1 MTQIS
6 PVKTLKF
13 PLKASSET
21 ENLYVF
27 DLETDNLYD
36 KVTKI
41 HCLVLYDVQRKQTF
55 TYGPDDIASG
65 LEHLARAHVLIGHN
79 ILFYDLPVIRKLYP
93 FYTFKAARIIDTLI
107 CTRLI
112 WPKEKLYEL
121 DEEQYT
127 EVPKGLRGSAS
138 LKAWGYRLADYKID
152 FKDFSEYSEAM
163 AEYCRQDVAVT
174 TKLFE
179 KVQSQNYSEP
189 ALKLEHDFAGCIEA
203 QVRTGFPFDVDA
215 ALDLVDSLRT
225 KETELQTHLKE
236 IFPPI
241 EHKEVFVPKVN
252 NKTRG
257 YVKGVPFEKVRL
269 EEFNPGSRQQIVSRL
284 QQKYGWQP
292 SKSTQKGNPVL
303 DDDVLEQLPYPE
315 AKPLAEYMLIEKRL
329 GQIVDGKNAWL
340 KLVNNETGCVH
351 GDVVTNG
358 CITGRCSHRNPN
370 MAQVPAAYSPYG
382 KECRSLFHAP
392 DGWELIGVDAKALE
406 LRCLAG
412 YLAYW
417 DDGEYARVVTD
428 ESIDIHVYNQER
440 FGVATRDISKRLL
453 YAVAYGAGAL
463 KAGTVIDPNEKNEIV
478 LRKLGSTAINSFMDG
493 VPALRKLK
501 EHLAKTLQQNN
512 WLRGLD
518 KRILY
523 CRSDFKALNVLLQ
536 SAGALIMKQVVI
548 NIHTDMNELGYVHG
562 VDWQQ
567 AAMIHD
573 EVQLACKPE
582 LTDTLKSVA
591 LDAFPKA
598 QHFFNF
604 RCPIDGDAKVGY
616 TWFDTH

>member
-6 PVKTLKF
+6 LVKTLKF
-13 PLKASSET
+13 SLKANSEV
-21 ENLYVF
+21 ENWYVF

-93 FYTFKAARIIDTLI
+93 FYTFRAARVIDTLI

-215 ALDLVDSLRT
+215 ALDLVDNLRA
-225 KETELQTHLKE
+225 KETELQAHLKE

-269 EEFNPGSRQQIVSRL
+269 EEFNPGSRPQIVQRL
-284 QQKYGWQP
+284 QQKYGWEP

-329 GQIVDGKNAWL
+329 GQIADGKNAWL

-351 GDVVTNG
+351 GDVITNG

-417 DDGEYARVVTD
+417 DNGEYARVVTD

-548 NIHTDMNELGYVHG
+548 NIHTDMDELGYVHG
-562 VDWQQ
+562 IDWQQ

-573 EVQLACKPE
+573 EVQLACKPA
-582 LTDTLKSVA
+582 LTDVLKSVA

>member
-1 MTQIS
+1 MTQIL

-21 ENLYVF
+21 EKWYVV

-93 FYTFKAARIIDTLI
+93 FYTFKAARVIDTLI

-215 ALDLVDSLRT
+215 ALDLVDNLRT

-292 SKSTQKGNPVL
+292 SKSTEKGNPVL

-329 GQIVDGKNAWL
+329 GQIADGKNAWL

-351 GDVVTNG
+351 GDVITNG

-417 DDGEYARVVTD
+417 DNGEYARVVTD

-463 KAGTVIDPNEKNEIV
+463 KAGTVIDPNEKNEIA

-501 EHLAKTLQQNN
+501 EHLAKTLQENN

-548 NIHTDMNELGYVHG
+548 NIHTDMDELGYVHG

-582 LTDTLKSVA
+582 LTETLKSVA
-591 LDAFPKA
+591 LNAFPKA

>member
-21 ENLYVF
+21 ENWYVF

-65 LEHLARAHVLIGHN
+65 IEHLARAHVLIGHN
-79 ILFYDLPVIRKLYP
+79 ILFFDIPVIRKLYP
-93 FYTFKAARIIDTLI
+93 FYTFKAARVIDTLI

-127 EVPKGLRGSAS
+127 EVPTGLRGSAS

-163 AEYCRQDVAVT
+163 AEYCKQDVAVT

-179 KVQSQNYSEP
+179 KVQDQNYSEP

-215 ALDLVDSLRT
+215 ALDLVDNLRT
-225 KETELQTHLKE
+225 KETELQTHLKK

-241 EHKEVFVPKVN
+241 EHKEIFVPKVN
-252 NKTRG
+252 NKTRN

-269 EEFNPGSRQQIVSRL
+269 EEFNPGSRQQIVGRL

-292 SKSTQKGNPVL
+292 SKSTKKGNPVL

-329 GQIVDGKNAWL
+329 GQIADGKNAWL
-340 KLVNNETGCVH
+340 KLVNNDTGCVH

-440 FGVATRDISKRLL
+440 FGVVTRDISKRLL

-501 EHLAKTLQQNN
+501 EHLAKTLQENN

-548 NIHTDMNELGYVHG
+548 NIHTDMDELGYVHG

-582 LTDTLKSVA
+582 LTDVLKAVA

>member
-6 PVKTLKF
+6 QVKTLKF
-13 PLKASSET
+13 PLKANSDT
-21 ENLYVF
+21 ENYYVF

-79 ILFYDLPVIRKLYP
+79 ILFFDLPVIRKLYS

-163 AEYCRQDVAVT
+163 ADYCRQDVAVT

-179 KVQSQNYSEP
+179 KVQEQNYPEP

-215 ALDLVDSLRT
+215 ALDLVDNLRA

-257 YVKGVPFEKVRL
+257 YIKGVPFEKVRL
-269 EEFNPGSRQQIVSRL
+269 EEFNPGSRQQIVQRL

-292 SKSTQKGNPVL
+292 SKSTKKGNPIL

-329 GQIVDGKNAWL
+329 GQIADGKNAWL

-392 DGWELIGVDAKALE
+392 EGWNLIGVDAKALE

-417 DDGEYARVVTD
+417 DNGEYARVVTD

-463 KAGTVIDPNEKNEIV
+463 KAGTVIDPNEKNEAV
-478 LRKLGSTAINSFMDG
+478 LRKLGSTAINSFMDS

-501 EHLAKTLQQNN
+501 EHLAKTLQENN

-548 NIHTDMNELGYVHG
+548 NIHTDMDELGYVHG
-562 VDWQQ
+562 IDWQQ

-573 EVQLACKPE
+573 EVQLTCKPE
-582 LTDTLKSVA
+582 LTDTLKAVA
-591 LDAFPKA
+591 LKAFPKA

-616 TWFDTH
+616 SWFDTH

>member
-1 MTQIS
+1 MK
-6 PVKTLKF
+6 VKDLKF
-13 PLKASSET
+13 SLVPKNN
-21 ENLYVF
+21 ENFFVI

-189 ALKLEHDFAGCIEA
+189 ALKLEHDFAGCIET

-463 KAGTVIDPNEKNEIV
+463 KAGTVIDPNEKNEII

-501 EHLAKTLQQNN
+501 EHLAKTLQENN

-582 LTDTLKSVA
+582 LTDTLKFVA

>member
-21 ENLYVF
+21 EHWYVV

-79 ILFYDLPVIRKLYP
+79 VLFFDLPVIRKLYP

-174 TKLFE
+174 TKLLE
-179 KVQSQNYSEP
+179 KIQDQNYSEP

-215 ALDLVDSLRT
+215 ALDLVDSLRA

-241 EHKEVFVPKVN
+241 EHKEVFIPKVN
-252 NKTRG
+252 NKARG

-269 EEFNPGSRQQIVSRL
+269 EEFNPGSRQQIVQRL
-284 QQKYGWQP
+284 QQKYGWKP
-292 SKSTQKGNPVL
+292 SKSTEKGNPVL
-303 DDDVLEQLPYPE
+303 DDDVLEKLPYRDWE
-315 AKPLAEYMLIEKRL
+315 TDRKSTRL
-329 GQIVDGKNAWL
+329 NS
-340 KLVNNETGCVH
+340 
-351 GDVVTNG
+351 
-358 CITGRCSHRNPN
+358 SH
-370 MAQVPAAYSPYG
+370 
-382 KECRSLFHAP
+382 
-392 DGWELIGVDAKALE
+392 
-406 LRCLAG
+406 
-412 YLAYW
+412 
-417 DDGEYARVVTD
+417 
-428 ESIDIHVYNQER
+428 
-440 FGVATRDISKRLL
+440 
-453 YAVAYGAGAL
+453 
-463 KAGTVIDPNEKNEIV
+463 
-478 LRKLGSTAINSFMDG
+478 
-493 VPALRKLK
+493 
-501 EHLAKTLQQNN
+501 
-512 WLRGLD
+512 
-518 KRILY
+518 
-523 CRSDFKALNVLLQ
+523 
-536 SAGALIMKQVVI
+536 
-548 NIHTDMNELGYVHG
+548 
-562 VDWQQ
+562 
-567 AAMIHD
+567 
-573 EVQLACKPE
+573 
-582 LTDTLKSVA
+582 
-591 LDAFPKA
+591 
-598 QHFFNF
+598 
-604 RCPIDGDAKVGY
+604 
-616 TWFDTH
+616 

>member
-1 MTQIS
+1 MK
-6 PVKTLKF
+6 VKDLKF
-13 PLKASSET
+13 SLVPKNN
-21 ENLYVF
+21 ENFFVI

-36 KVTKI
+36 KVTKV
-41 HCLVLYDVQRKQTF
+41 HCLVLYDVQRQQTF
-55 TYGPDDIASG
+55 TYGPDDITSG

-93 FYTFKAARIIDTLI
+93 SYTFKAARVIDTLI

-121 DEEQYT
+121 DEEQHT

-138 LKAWGYRLADYKID
+138 LKAWGYRLSDYKID

-179 KVQSQNYSEP
+179 KIQKQNYSEP

-215 ALDLVDSLRT
+215 ALDLVDDLRT

-241 EHKEVFVPKVN
+241 EHKEVFIPRVN

-284 QQKYGWQP
+284 QQKYGWKP
-292 SKSTQKGNPVL
+292 SKSTEKGNPVL

-329 GQIVDGKNAWL
+329 GQIADGKNAWL
-340 KLVNNETGCVH
+340 KLVNNQTGCIH
-351 GDVVTNG
+351 GDVITNG

-417 DDGEYARVVTD
+417 DNGEYARVVTD

-463 KAGTVIDPNEKNEIV
+463 KAGTVIDPNEKNEVV

-501 EHLAKTLQQNN
+501 EHLAKTLQENN

-548 NIHTDMNELGYVHG
+548 NIHTDMNALGYVHG

-582 LTDTLKSVA
+582 LTNTLKAVA

-598 QHFFNF
+598 QQFFNF

>member
-1 MTQIS
+1 MLK
-6 PVKTLKF
+6 VKELKF
-13 PLKASSET
+13 PMIPKTNET
-21 ENLYVF
+21 YLIF
-27 DLETDNLYD
+27 DLESDGLYD
-36 KVTKI
+36 QVTKI
-41 HCLVLYDVQRKQTF
+41 FCIVIYDINKQQTF
-55 TYGPDDIASG
+55 TYGPNSISNA
-65 LEHLARAHVLIGHN
+65 LEHLTTAKCLIGHN
-79 ILFYDLPVIRKLYP
+79 LIFFDLPVIRKLYP

-127 EVPKGLRGSAS
+127 EVPKSLRGSAS

-179 KVQSQNYSEP
+179 KVQDQNYSEP
-189 ALKLEHDFAGCIEA
+189 ALKLEHDFAACIEA

-215 ALDLVDSLRT
+215 ALDLVDDLKT
-225 KETELQTHLKE
+225 KETKLQTHLKQ

-241 EHKEVFVPKVN
+241 EHKEIFIPKVN

-257 YVKGVPFEKVRL
+257 YVKGVPFEKIRL

-284 QQKYGWQP
+284 QQKYEWKP
-292 SKSTQKGNPVL
+292 NKSTEKGNPIL

-329 GQIVDGKNAWL
+329 GQIADGKNAWL
-340 KLVNNETGCVH
+340 KLVNNETSCIH
-351 GDVVTNG
+351 GDVITNG

-370 MAQVPAAYSPYG
+370 MAQVPAAYSLYG

-417 DDGEYARVVTD
+417 DNGEYARVVTD
-428 ESIDIHVYNQER
+428 ESIDIHIYNQER

-501 EHLAKTLQQNN
+501 EHLAKTLQENN

-548 NIHTDMNELGYVHG
+548 NIHTDMDELGYVHG

-591 LDAFPKA
+591 LNAFPKA

>member
-1 MTQIS
+1 MNQIS
-6 PVKTLKF
+6 PVKTSKF
-13 PLKASSET
+13 VLKANSEN
-21 ENLYVF
+21 ENWFVF

-36 KVTKI
+36 KVTTI
-41 HCLVLYDVQRKQTF
+41 HCIVLYDLYRKQTF
-55 TYGPDDIASG
+55 TYGPSDIARG
-65 LEHLARAHVLIGHN
+65 LEHLARANVLVGHN
-79 ILFYDLPVIRKLYP
+79 ILFFDIPVIQKLYP

-179 KVQSQNYSEP
+179 KIQSQNYSEP

-203 QVRTGFPFDVDA
+203 QVRAGFPFDVDA
-215 ALDLVDSLRT
+215 ALDLVDDLRT
-225 KETELQTHLKE
+225 KETKLQTYLKE

-241 EHKEVFVPKVN
+241 EHKDIFIPKVN

-257 YVKGVPFEKVRL
+257 YVKGVPFEKTRL

-284 QQKYGWQP
+284 QQKYGWKP
-292 SKSTQKGNPVL
+292 SKSTEKGNPVL

-329 GQIVDGKNAWL
+329 GQIADGKNAWL
-340 KLVNNETGCVH
+340 KLVNNETGCIH

-392 DGWELIGVDAKALE
+392 EGWDLIGVDAKALE

-417 DDGEYARVVTD
+417 DDGEYAKVVTD

-463 KAGTVIDPNEKNEIV
+463 KAGTVIDPNEKNEII

-501 EHLAKTLQQNN
+501 EHLAITLQQNN

-548 NIHTDMNELGYVHG
+548 NIYKDMDELGYVHG

-582 LTDTLKSVA
+582 LTETLKAIA
-591 LDAFPKA
+591 LNAFPKA
-598 QHFFNF
+598 QQFFNF
-604 RCPIDGDAKVGY
+604 RCPIEGDAKVGY
-616 TWFDTH
+616 SWFDTH

>member
-1 MTQIS
+1 MK
-6 PVKTLKF
+6 VKDLKF
-13 PLKASSET
+13 SLVPKNN
-21 ENLYVF
+21 ENFFVI

-79 ILFYDLPVIRKLYP
+79 VLFFDIPVIRKLYP
-93 FYTFKAARIIDTLI
+93 FYTFRAARVIDTLI

-179 KVQSQNYSEP
+179 KVQKQNYPEP

-215 ALDLVDSLRT
+215 ALDLVDNLRA
-225 KETELQTHLKE
+225 KETELQAHLKE

-269 EEFNPGSRQQIVSRL
+269 EEFNPGSRPQIVQRL
-284 QQKYGWQP
+284 QQKYGWEP

-329 GQIVDGKNAWL
+329 GQIADGKNAWL
-340 KLVNNETGCVH
+340 KLVNNDTGCVH
-351 GDVVTNG
+351 GDVITNG

-382 KECRSLFHAP
+382 KECRSLFHAL

-417 DDGEYARVVTD
+417 DNGEYARVVTD

-548 NIHTDMNELGYVHG
+548 NIHTDMDELGYVHG

-582 LTDTLKSVA
+582 LTDTLRSVA

-616 TWFDTH
+616 SWFDTH

>member
-1 MTQIS
+1 M
-6 PVKTLKF
+6 
-13 PLKASSET
+13 
-21 ENLYVF
+21 
-27 DLETDNLYD
+27 
-36 KVTKI
+36 
-41 HCLVLYDVQRKQTF
+41 VLYDVQRKQTF

-93 FYTFKAARIIDTLI
+93 FYTFRAARVIDTLI

-179 KVQSQNYSEP
+179 KVQKQNYPEP

-215 ALDLVDSLRT
+215 ALDLVDNLRA
-225 KETELQTHLKE
+225 KETELQAHLKE

-269 EEFNPGSRQQIVSRL
+269 EEFNPGSRPQIVQRL
-284 QQKYGWQP
+284 QQKYGWEP

-329 GQIVDGKNAWL
+329 GQIADGKNAWL
-340 KLVNNETGCVH
+340 KLVNNDTGCVH
-351 GDVVTNG
+351 GDVITNG

-417 DDGEYARVVTD
+417 DNGEYARVVTD

-548 NIHTDMNELGYVHG
+548 NIHTDMDELGYVHG

-582 LTDTLKSVA
+582 LTDTLRSVA

>member
-1 MTQIS
+1 MK
-6 PVKTLKF
+6 VKDLKF
-13 PLKASSET
+13 SLVPKNN
-21 ENLYVF
+21 ENFFVF

-36 KVTKI
+36 KVTKV
-41 HCLVLYDVQRKQTF
+41 HCLVLYDVQRQQTF
-55 TYGPDDIASG
+55 TYGPDDITSG

-93 FYTFKAARIIDTLI
+93 SYTFKAARVIDTLI

-121 DEEQYT
+121 DEEQHT

-138 LKAWGYRLADYKID
+138 LKAWGYRLSDYKID

-179 KVQSQNYSEP
+179 KIQKQNYSEP

-215 ALDLVDSLRT
+215 ALDLVDDLRT

-241 EHKEVFVPKVN
+241 EHKEVFIPRVN

-284 QQKYGWQP
+284 QQKYGWKP
-292 SKSTQKGNPVL
+292 SKSTEKGNPVL

-329 GQIVDGKNAWL
+329 GQIADGKNAWL
-340 KLVNNETGCVH
+340 KLVNNQTGCIH
-351 GDVVTNG
+351 GDVITNG

-417 DDGEYARVVTD
+417 DNGEYARVVTD

-463 KAGTVIDPNEKNEIV
+463 KAGTVIDPNEKNEVV

-501 EHLAKTLQQNN
+501 EHLAKTLQENN

-548 NIHTDMNELGYVHG
+548 NIHTDMNALGYVHG

-582 LTDTLKSVA
+582 LTSTLKAVA

-598 QHFFNF
+598 QQFFNF

>member
-1 MTQIS
+1 
-6 PVKTLKF
+6 
-13 PLKASSET
+13 
-21 ENLYVF
+21 
-27 DLETDNLYD
+27 
-36 KVTKI
+36 
-41 HCLVLYDVQRKQTF
+41 
-55 TYGPDDIASG
+55 
-65 LEHLARAHVLIGHN
+65 
-79 ILFYDLPVIRKLYP
+79 
-93 FYTFKAARIIDTLI
+93 
-107 CTRLI
+107 
-112 WPKEKLYEL
+112 
-121 DEEQYT
+121 
-127 EVPKGLRGSAS
+127 
-138 LKAWGYRLADYKID
+138 
-152 FKDFSEYSEAM
+152 
-163 AEYCRQDVAVT
+163 
-174 TKLFE
+174 
-179 KVQSQNYSEP
+179 
-189 ALKLEHDFAGCIEA
+189 
-203 QVRTGFPFDVDA
+203 
-215 ALDLVDSLRT
+215 
-225 KETELQTHLKE
+225 
-236 IFPPI
+236 
-241 EHKEVFVPKVN
+241 
-252 NKTRG
+252 
-257 YVKGVPFEKVRL
+257 
-269 EEFNPGSRQQIVSRL
+269 
-284 QQKYGWQP
+284 
-292 SKSTQKGNPVL
+292 
-303 DDDVLEQLPYPE
+303 
-315 AKPLAEYMLIEKRL
+315 MLIEKRL
-329 GQIVDGKNAWL
+329 GQIADGKNAWL
-340 KLVNNETGCVH
+340 KLVNNDTGCVH

-440 FGVATRDISKRLL
+440 FGVVTRDISKRLL

-501 EHLAKTLQQNN
+501 EHLAKTLQENN

-548 NIHTDMNELGYVHG
+548 NIHTDMDELGYVHG

-582 LTDTLKSVA
+582 LTDVLKSVA

>member
-21 ENLYVF
+21 ENWYVF

-329 GQIVDGKNAWL
+329 GQIADGKNAWL
-340 KLVNNETGCVH
+340 KLVNNDTGCVH

-370 MAQVPAAYSPYG
+370 MAQVPAAYSSYG

-463 KAGTVIDPNEKNEIV
+463 KAGTVIDPNEKNEII

-501 EHLAKTLQQNN
+501 EHLAKTLQENN

-582 LTDTLKSVA
+582 LTNTLKSVA

>member
-1 MTQIS
+1 MTQIL
-6 PVKTLKF
+6 PIKTLKF
-13 PLKASSET
+13 SLKANSES
-21 ENLYVF
+21 ENWYVF

-36 KVTKI
+36 KVTKV
-41 HCLVLYDVQRKQTF
+41 HCLVLYDVQRQQTF
-55 TYGPDDIASG
+55 TYGPDDIVSG

-79 ILFYDLPVIRKLYP
+79 ILFYDLPVIRKLYLS
-93 FYTFKAARIIDTLI
+93 YTFKAARVIDTLI

-121 DEEQYT
+121 DEEQHT

-138 LKAWGYRLADYKID
+138 LKAWGYRLSDYKID

-179 KVQSQNYSEP
+179 KIQKQNYSEP

-215 ALDLVDSLRT
+215 ALDLVDDLRT
-225 KETELQTHLKE
+225 KETKLQTHLKE

-241 EHKEVFVPKVN
+241 EHKEVFIPRVN

-284 QQKYGWQP
+284 QQKYGWKP
-292 SKSTQKGNPVL
+292 SKSTEKGNPVL

-329 GQIVDGKNAWL
+329 GQIADGKNAWL
-340 KLVNNETGCVH
+340 KLVNNQTGCIH
-351 GDVVTNG
+351 GDVITNG

-417 DDGEYARVVTD
+417 DNGEYARVVTD

-463 KAGTVIDPNEKNEIV
+463 KAGTVIDPNEKNEVV

-501 EHLAKTLQQNN
+501 EHLAKTLQENN

-548 NIHTDMNELGYVHG
+548 NIHTDMNALGYVHG

-582 LTDTLKSVA
+582 LTGTLKAVA

-598 QHFFNF
+598 QEFFNF